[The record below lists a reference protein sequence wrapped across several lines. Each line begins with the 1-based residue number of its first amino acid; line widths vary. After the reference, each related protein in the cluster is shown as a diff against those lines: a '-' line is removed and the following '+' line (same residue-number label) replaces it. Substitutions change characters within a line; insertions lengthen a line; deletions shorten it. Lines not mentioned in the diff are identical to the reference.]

1 MQWVKPP
8 DDNAESS
15 DEPYRSYGRF
25 EPFDAKRILERFAAK
40 QIRFQISDAS
50 GLIPIG
56 QIMYE
61 PPTRMTRLNAIEIFV
76 HRDDED
82 KARKIISEN

>member
-1 MQWVKPP
+1 
-8 DDNAESS
+8 
-15 DEPYRSYGRF
+15 
-25 EPFDAKRILERFAAK
+25 
-40 QIRFQISDAS
+40 
-50 GLIPIG
+50 LIPIG

>member
-8 DDNAESS
+8 DDADSS
-15 DEPYRSYGRF
+15 DDPYRSYGRF
-25 EPFDAKRILERFAAK
+25 ESFAAKRILERFTAK
-40 QIRFQISDAS
+40 NIRFQIADAS

-61 PPTRMTRLNAIEIFV
+61 PPTRIARVNSIEIFV
-76 HRDDED
+76 HRDDDD
-82 KARKIISEN
+82 KAREIIGES